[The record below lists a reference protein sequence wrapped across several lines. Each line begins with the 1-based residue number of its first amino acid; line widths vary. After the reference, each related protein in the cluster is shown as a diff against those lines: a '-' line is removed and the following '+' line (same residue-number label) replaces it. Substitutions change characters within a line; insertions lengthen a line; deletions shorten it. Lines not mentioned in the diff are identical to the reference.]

1 MITIENLDYL
11 KEEVLVSELKQDS
24 KNSDPF
30 TDSNMPVS
38 KNDYTLYEVVKVG
51 KKQLDVKVGDKV
63 IIAGQRP
70 QEIVIKGQGV
80 LDNILSLRNSE
91 EIFAVYVDF
100 KE

>member
-1 MITIENLDYL
+1 MITIENLNCL

-24 KNSDPF
+24 KKSDPF
-30 TDSNMPVS
+30 TDSNMPAS

-51 KKQLDVKVGDKV
+51 KKQLEVKVGDKV

-80 LDNILSLRNSE
+80 LDNIFSLRNSE